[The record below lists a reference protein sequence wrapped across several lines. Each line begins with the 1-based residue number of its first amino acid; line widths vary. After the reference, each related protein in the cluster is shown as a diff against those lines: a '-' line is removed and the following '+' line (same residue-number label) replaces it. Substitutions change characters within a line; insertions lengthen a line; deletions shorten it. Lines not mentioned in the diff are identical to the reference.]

1 MLNIVII
8 AAALALLGGLLYFE
22 KNQKPSAILPVKA
35 PLSALFVIAAC
46 LQPHPNMNYTGALLV
61 GLIFCLGGDLL
72 LVSSQR
78 RLFLLG
84 LISFL
89 LGHIAYIVAIVGVS
103 NVNYWTAIGVVVTL
117 VASTW
122 IFIRFAPH
130 LGSMKPAVL
139 AYIIVITLMLCA
151 AWSIF
156 GTRAVPQT
164 GRYMVFFGA
173 LFFYLSDIFVARQRF
188 IKPDFT
194 NRLVGLPLYYLGQF
208 LLAFSTGIIPN
219 TA

>member
-1 MLNIVII
+1 MII
-8 AAALALLGGLLYFE
+8 SAALVLLGGLLYFD
-22 KNQKPSAILPVKA
+22 KKQKQSAILPVKA

-46 LQPHPNMNYTGALLV
+46 LQPHPNMKYTGAILI
-61 GLIFCLGGDLL
+61 GLIFCLGGDLF

-89 LGHIAYIVAIVGVS
+89 LGHIAYFIAFVGVS
-103 NVNYWTAIGVVVTL
+103 DVNYWTAIGTAVTI

-122 IFIRFAPH
+122 TFTRFAPH

-156 GTRAVPQT
+156 GTTAVPRA

-173 LFFYLSDIFVARQRF
+173 LCFYLSDIFVARQRF
-188 IKPDFT
+188 IQTDFT
-194 NRLVGLPLYYLGQF
+194 NRLIGLPLYYFGQF
-208 LLAFSTGIIPN
+208 LLAFSVGVVW
-219 TA
+219 